1 MFVIFVRVRNIVLE
15 YSRDSSFWMNE
26 SGMYAE
32 EKNDAQDRIRVARYY
47 DIFYSSLKKRLDQ
60 ENFSLQILEL

>member
-1 MFVIFVRVRNIVLE
+1 
-15 YSRDSSFWMNE
+15 MNE